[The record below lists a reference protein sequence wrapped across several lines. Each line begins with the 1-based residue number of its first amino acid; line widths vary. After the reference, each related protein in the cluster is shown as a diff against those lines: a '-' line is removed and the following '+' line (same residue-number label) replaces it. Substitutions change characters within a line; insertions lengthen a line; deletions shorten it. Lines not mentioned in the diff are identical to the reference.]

1 MRVWIIS
8 GLALTAS
15 ALSCGEGTTVE
26 TIPTATPPPSTAVPA
41 PTTILIP
48 RSTPMPMT
56 TNTPTPVASPTTK
69 QYESCDAAVAADEP
83 RVQGSKGPGWGFPK
97 SMVPSA
103 RDGDGDDIV
112 CELDEL
118 PSATPTPTPTATPV
132 PVPTATNTPTPMAT
146 SDPTATNTPIPVASP
161 TTKQYESC
169 DAAVVAGEPRVQ
181 GSKGPGWGFP
191 GSMVPSA
198 RDGDQDGVVCELDE
212 LPSAT
217 PTPIS
222 TATPVPVRMTTNTPT
237 PVAPPTATPV
247 PMPTAT
253 NTSVPVPTAT
263 PMPMTTNTPT
273 PVAPPTATPVPM
285 PTATNTSVPVPT
297 ATPMPMTTNTP
308 TPVAPP
314 TTKQYESCDAASD
327 AGEPRVQGSSGSG
340 RGFPGSM
347 VPSARDGDGDGVVC
361 EQ

>member
-83 RVQGSKGPGWGFPK
+83 RVQGNKGPGWGFPK

-237 PVAPPTATPV
+237 PVAPPTTTPV
-247 PMPTAT
+247 PMPTA
-253 NTSVPVPTAT
+253 A
-263 PMPMTTNTPT
+263 
-273 PVAPPTATPVPM
+273 
-285 PTATNTSVPVPT
+285 NTSVPVPT